1 MIAISKRL
9 IFVDM
14 SPGNLLRLI
23 GNS

>member
-9 IFVDM
+9 IFVGM